1 MKNLCV
7 ALALVAASM
16 LFSTVALSEDKSTGL
31 PEGYDQYKASE
42 LNSQKDICLIM
53 AKNCSDGD
61 DHVLNRVERL
71 NKEIEKGASVY
82 SPEELKS
89 FQEQLNWIYYESNEF
104 PAVRLDG

>member
-16 LFSTVALSEDKSTGL
+16 SFSTMALSEEKTTGL
-31 PEGYDQYKASE
+31 PEGYDQYKAPE

-53 AKNCSDGD
+53 AKNCSGGE
-61 DHVLNRVERL
+61 DHVLKRVDRL

-82 SPEELKS
+82 SPEELKN

-104 PAVRLDG
+104 PAIRL